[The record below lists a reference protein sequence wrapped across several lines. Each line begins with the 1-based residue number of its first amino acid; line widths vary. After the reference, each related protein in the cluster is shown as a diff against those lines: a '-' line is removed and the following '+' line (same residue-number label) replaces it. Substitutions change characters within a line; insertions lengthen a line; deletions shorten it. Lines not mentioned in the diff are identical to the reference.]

1 VAILVLPTNFG
12 YPEQEAPLK
21 PSVAVIGSGVSGLVA
36 AYVMRHEYEVTLF
49 ERDDRLGGHAHTH
62 SVDSPEGMIRVDS
75 GFIVHNRRTYPTLL
89 RIFEELKI
97 ETQPTEMS
105 MSIRCDGC
113 GLTYAGGRGAKG
125 ILAQPWRVLDP
136 RFVRMLIEVPKFH
149 RAAQRLL
156 EDESS
161 QEMTWGEF
169 LKRGKYSQYFIRHF
183 AVPLVSCVWSS
194 GDDTAVEYPAKYL
207 FAFLRNHGM
216 LSVGGSPA
224 WRTVTGGSATYV
236 AEIAKLI
243 PHIHLGTGIKQV
255 KRFDDRIELTTDKG
269 ETKKFD
275 YVVIATHA
283 NAALSMLIDASDAE
297 RTDLSSIT
305 YSPNDTWLHTDESIM
320 PRVEAA
326 KASWNYRIPTCDA
339 SVESVQVTYWMNKL
353 QSLPTSKQLL
363 VTLNPAGEVDPNAM
377 IARMAYEHPVFTQA
391 GIAAASRLRNAGGPR
406 LAFAGAHFG
415 WGFHEDG
422 AKSGLDAAL
431 KLGAKW

>member
-1 VAILVLPTNFG
+1 M
-12 YPEQEAPLK
+12 K

-36 AYVMRHEYEVTLF
+36 AYVMRDQFDVTLL
-49 ERDDRLGGHAHTH
+49 ERDDRFGGHAHTH
-62 SVDSPEGMIRVDS
+62 SVETPEGLIRVDS
-75 GFIVHNRRTYPTLL
+75 GFIVHNKRTYPTLL
-89 RIFEELKI
+89 RIFDELQI
-97 ETQPTEMS
+97 ATQPTEMS

-125 ILAQPWRVLDP
+125 ILAQPWRVFDP
-136 RFVRMLIEVPKFH
+136 RFVRMMIEVPKFH
-149 RAAQRLL
+149 REAQKVL
-156 EDESS
+156 EDSS
-161 QEMTWGEF
+161 VEEMTWGEF
-169 LKRGKYSQYFIRHF
+169 LQRGKYSQYFIRHF

-224 WRTVTGGSATYV
+224 WRTVTGGSNMYV
-236 AEIAKLI
+236 AKILSQI
-243 PHIHLGTGIKQV
+243 PNAHTKNGV
-255 KRFDDRIELTTDKG
+255 KSVRRHEDHVDVTTDDGK
-269 ETKKFD
+269 TTRYD

-283 NAALSMLIDASDAE
+283 NAALSMLADATDAE
-297 RTDLSSIT
+297 RADLSAIT

-320 PRVEAA
+320 PSAAAA

-363 VTLNPAGEVDPNAM
+363 VTLNPAGEVDSQKL
-377 IARMAYEHPVFTQA
+377 IARMSYEHPVFTKA
-391 GIAAASRLRNAGGPR
+391 GIAAAARLQNAGGPR

-422 AKSGLDAAL
+422 AKSGLEAAT